1 MQHLKL
7 CNQSITFENLQTGK
21 KKKWKLFK
29 NKS

>member
-7 CNQSITFENLQTGK
+7 YNQSITFKNLQTGK
-21 KKKWKLFK
+21 KKKRKLFK